1 MKQNYGYVL
10 IVVAIVVAGAL
21 GGLVS
26 QTSAAG
32 PAKVYGLYDANNVYL
47 GDIIGVTQGV
57 VGTLNTSPSP
67 GVSYTTYLPSIN
79 GILQFSRPS
88 GDLTYAAIPESIMY
102 ATADCSGTPYLNAD
116 DGAIPWTNPWIIK
129 FDGNTYA
136 IAKTFSS
143 ATVGSRY
150 NVVDS
155 TCHIESGGGRLF
167 ALTPVTLPFNIN
179 AVTLPFSV
187 R

>member
-67 GVSYTTYLPSIN
+67 GVSYTTTK
-79 GILQFSRPS
+79 IL
-88 GDLTYAAIPESIMY
+88 
-102 ATADCSGTPYLNAD
+102 
-116 DGAIPWTNPWIIK
+116 
-129 FDGNTYA
+129 
-136 IAKTFSS
+136 
-143 ATVGSRY
+143 
-150 NVVDS
+150 
-155 TCHIESGGGRLF
+155 TC
-167 ALTPVTLPFNIN
+167 
-179 AVTLPFSV
+179 
-187 R
+187 